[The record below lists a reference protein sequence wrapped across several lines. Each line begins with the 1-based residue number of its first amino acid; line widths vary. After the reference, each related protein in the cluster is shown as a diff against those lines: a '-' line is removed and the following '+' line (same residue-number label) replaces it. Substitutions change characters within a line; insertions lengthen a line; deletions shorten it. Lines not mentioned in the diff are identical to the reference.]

1 MTDEIVSKDSIAAD
15 YRKIWDT
22 LSKIDVSKHVEKKN
36 GLSYLSWTWAWG
48 VLMEEYPHAE
58 YSFSAPEVHPDGT
71 VTIHCDIMIGH
82 CHRSMWLPV
91 MDYKNN
97 AIKNPDAR
105 KISDTKMRTLVK
117 CLAMFGLGHRIYAG
131 EDINPPGEPEVV
143 AKLTPEEINA
153 ITEESVPEPPKKKKV
168 PPKDAQNDIPSEE
181 GAAEVVGKLLEF
193 ANKFCADE
201 AGLVGFWKENKK
213 LIDILDSN
221 YPKQYEA
228 LKQGFTQLKA
238 KVGGNNNG

>member
-1 MTDEIVSKDSIAAD
+1 MTDQTVSKDSIAAD
-15 YRKIWDT
+15 YAKIWET
-22 LSKIDVSKHVEKKN
+22 LSKIDVSRHVEKKN
-36 GLSYLSWTWAWG
+36 GLSYLSWAWAWG
-48 VLMEEYPHAE
+48 VLMEHYPHAE
-58 YSFSAPEVHPDGT
+58 YSFSQPELHQDGT
-71 VTIHCDIMIGH
+71 VTVHCDIMIGH

-143 AKLTPEEINA
+143 TQLTQEELNSLAEPPE
-153 ITEESVPEPPKKKKV
+153 PKKKKPV
-168 PPKDAQNDIPSEE
+168 ATKQGPNDIPSEE

-221 YPKQYEA
+221 YPKQYEV

-238 KVGGNNNG
+238 KVGGNTNG

>member
-1 MTDEIVSKDSIAAD
+1 MTDSNVTPQVIAEQ
-15 YRKIWDT
+15 YRDIWVT

-36 GLSYLSWTWAWG
+36 GLSYLSWAWAWG
-48 VLMEEYPHAE
+48 VLMEHFPHAE
-58 YSFSAPEVHPDGT
+58 YSFTQPEMHQDGT
-71 VTIHCDIMIGH
+71 VTVHCDIMIGN
-82 CHRSMWLPV
+82 CHRTMWLPV

-143 AKLTPEEINA
+143 QLSKDELDALAEPPE
-153 ITEESVPEPPKKKKV
+153 PKKKKAT
-168 PPKDAQNDIPSEE
+168 PTKSGPNDIPTEE
-181 GAAEVVGKLLEF
+181 GAADVVAKLLEF

-213 LIDILDSN
+213 IIDILDGN
-221 YPKQYEA
+221 YPKQYEV
-228 LKQGFTQLKA
+228 LKQGCIHLKA
-238 KVGGNNNG
+238 KVGGNSNG

>member
-1 MTDEIVSKDSIAAD
+1 MSETEVSKESIASD
-15 YRKIWDT
+15 YGNIWKT
-22 LSKIDVSKHVEKKN
+22 LVQIDVSKHVEKKN
-36 GLSYLSWTWAWG
+36 GLSYLSWAWAWG
-48 VLMEEYPHAE
+48 VLMEKFPYAE
-58 YSFSAPEVHPDGT
+58 YSFSAPELHPDGT
-71 VTIHCDIMIGH
+71 VTVHCDVMIGH
-82 CHRSMWLPV
+82 CHRAMWLPV

-105 KISDTKMRTLVK
+105 KISDTKMRCLVK

-143 AKLTPEEINA
+143 SQLSAEEINA
-153 ITEESVPEPPKKKKV
+153 LVEPPEPPKKKKV
-168 PPKDAQNDIPSEE
+168 PTKDGPNDIPSEE

-221 YPKQYEA
+221 YPKQYEE
-228 LKQGFTQLKA
+228 LKKGFTQLKA
-238 KVGGNNNG
+238 KVGGNTNG

>member
-1 MTDEIVSKDSIAAD
+1 MTEPQVVSIAD
-15 YRKIWDT
+15 QYSSIWQT

-36 GLSYLSWTWAWG
+36 GLSYLSWAWAWG
-48 VLMEEYPHAE
+48 VLMEKFPHAE
-58 YSFSAPEVHPDGT
+58 YSFSQPEVHLDGT
-71 VTIHCDIMIGH
+71 VTVHCDVMIGQ
-82 CHRSMWLPV
+82 CRRSMWLPV

-97 AIKNPDAR
+97 SIKNPDSR
-105 KISDTKMRTLVK
+105 KVSDTKMRCLVK
-117 CLAMFGLGHRIYAG
+117 CLAMYGLGHYIYAG
-131 EDINPPGEPEVV
+131 EDTPASDDKEAVIDDPQPAQEV
-143 AKLTPEEINA
+143 EQ
-153 ITEESVPEPPKKKKV
+153 PKKKSAVKQG
-168 PPKDAQNDIPSEE
+168 PNDIPTEE

-221 YPKQYEA
+221 YPKQYEV

-238 KVGGNNNG
+238 KVGANSNG

>member
-1 MTDEIVSKDSIAAD
+1 MTEQVSPAAIAAD
-15 YRKIWDT
+15 YAKIWAT
-22 LSKIDVSKHVEKKN
+22 LSQIDVSRHVEKKN
-36 GLSYLSWTWAWG
+36 GLSYLSWAWAWG

-143 AKLTPEEINA
+143 SQITPDEINA
-153 ITEESVPEPPKKKKV
+153 LAEPEVKKKKV
-168 PPKDAQNDIPSEE
+168 PPKQGMNDIPSEE

-221 YPKQYEA
+221 YPKQYDV
-228 LKQGFTQLKA
+228 LKQGSL
-238 KVGGNNNG
+238 N

>member
-1 MTDEIVSKDSIAAD
+1 MTDQVDRASIAAD
-15 YRKIWDT
+15 YAKIWQT
-22 LSKIDVSKHVEKKN
+22 LSAIDVSRHVEKKN
-36 GLSYLSWTWAWG
+36 GLSYLSWAWAWG
-48 VLMEEYPHAE
+48 VLMEHYPHAE
-58 YSFSAPEVHPDGT
+58 YSFAHPEIHNDGT
-71 VTIHCDIMIGH
+71 VTVHCDVMIGN

-97 AIKNPDAR
+97 AIKHPDAR

-143 AKLTPEEINA
+143 TAISAEEVAALSEPPEA
-153 ITEESVPEPPKKKKV
+153 PKKKKV
-168 PPKDAQNDIPSEE
+168 ATKQGPNDLPTEE
-181 GAAEVVGKLLEF
+181 AAAEVVGKLMEF

-201 AGLVGFWKENKK
+201 AGLVSFWKENKK

-221 YPKQYEA
+221 YPKQYEE
-228 LKQGFTQLKA
+228 LKKGFTQLKT
-238 KVGGNNNG
+238 KLGGNSNG

>member
-1 MTDEIVSKDSIAAD
+1 MTEQVDQASIASD
-15 YRKIWDT
+15 YAKIWKT
-22 LSKIDVSKHVEKKN
+22 LSQIDVSKHVEKKN
-36 GLSYLSWTWAWG
+36 GLSYLSWAWAWG

-58 YSFSAPEVHPDGT
+58 YSFSTPEVHPDGT

-143 AKLTPEEINA
+143 AQLTQEELNSLAEPPE
-153 ITEESVPEPPKKKKV
+153 PKKKKV
-168 PPKDAQNDIPSEE
+168 VPTKQGPNDIPSEE

-221 YPKQYEA
+221 YPKQYEV

-238 KVGGNNNG
+238 KVGGNTNG

>member
-1 MTDEIVSKDSIAAD
+1 MTEQVSPAAIAAD
-15 YRKIWDT
+15 YAKIWAT

-36 GLSYLSWTWAWG
+36 GLSYLSWAWAWG
-48 VLMEEYPHAE
+48 VLMEHYPHAE

-143 AKLTPEEINA
+143 SQITPEEINA
-153 ITEESVPEPPKKKKV
+153 LAEPEVKKKKV
-168 PPKDAQNDIPSEE
+168 ATKQGPNDIPSEE
-181 GAAEVVGKLLEF
+181 GAAEVVTKLLEF

-221 YPKQYEA
+221 YPKQYDI

-238 KVGGNNNG
+238 KVGGNTNG

>member
-1 MTDEIVSKDSIAAD
+1 
-15 YRKIWDT
+15 
-22 LSKIDVSKHVEKKN
+22 
-36 GLSYLSWTWAWG
+36 
-48 VLMEEYPHAE
+48 
-58 YSFSAPEVHPDGT
+58 
-71 VTIHCDIMIGH
+71 
-82 CHRSMWLPV
+82 MWLPV

-143 AKLTPEEINA
+143 AHLTQEELNSLAEPPE
-153 ITEESVPEPPKKKKV
+153 PKKKKPV
-168 PPKDAQNDIPSEE
+168 ATKQGPNDIPSEE
-181 GAAEVVGKLLEF
+181 GAAEVVTKLLEF

-221 YPKQYEA
+221 YPKQYDV

-238 KVGGNNNG
+238 KVGGNTNG

>member
-1 MTDEIVSKDSIAAD
+1 MEKDHAMMAAQYAD
-15 YRKIWDT
+15 IWKT

-36 GLSYLSWTWAWG
+36 GLSYLSWAWAWG
-48 VLMEEYPHAE
+48 VLMEHYPQAE
-58 YSFSAPEVHPDGT
+58 YSFQKEEVHPDGT
-71 VTIHCDIMIGH
+71 VTVHVDVMIGQ

-117 CLAMFGLGHRIYAG
+117 CLSMFGLGHYIYAG
-131 EDINPPGEPEVV
+131 EDINPSTDSVEPLS
-143 AKLTPEEINA
+143 KEELQEA
-153 ITEESVPEPPKKKKV
+153 APPKPEKKKV
-168 PPKDAQNDIPSEE
+168 PTKQGFNDVPTEE
-181 GAAEVVGKLLEF
+181 AAGEVVGKLLEF

-213 LIDILDSN
+213 LIDMLDSN
-221 YPKQYEA
+221 YPKQYEV
-228 LKQGFTQLKA
+228 LKQGFTELKA
-238 KVGGNNNG
+238 KLGGN

>member
-1 MTDEIVSKDSIAAD
+1 MTDETVSKDSIAAD
-15 YRKIWDT
+15 YGKIWNV
-22 LSKIDVSKHVEKKN
+22 LSSIDVSKHVEKKN
-36 GLSYLSWTWAWG
+36 GLSYLSWAYAWG
-48 VLMEEYPHAE
+48 VLMEEFPHAE
-58 YSFSAPEVHPDGT
+58 YSFAHPEIHADGT
-71 VTIHCDIMIGH
+71 VTVHCDVMIGH
-82 CHRSMWLPV
+82 CHRAMWLPV

-105 KISDTKMRTLVK
+105 KISDTKMRCLVK
-117 CLAMFGLGHRIYAG
+117 CLAMFGLGWKIYAG
-131 EDINPPGEPEVV
+131 EDISSPGEPEVV
-143 AKLTPEEINA
+143 AQLTPDEMNNIA
-153 ITEESVPEPPKKKKV
+153 DPEPPKKKKV
-168 PPKDAQNDIPSEE
+168 PTKTADNDIPSEE

-221 YPKQYEA
+221 YPKQYDV

-238 KVGGNNNG
+238 KLGGNANG

>member
-1 MTDEIVSKDSIAAD
+1 MTDQSVSKDSIAAD
-15 YRKIWDT
+15 YANIWVT

-36 GLSYLSWTWAWG
+36 GLSYLSWAWAWG
-48 VLMEEYPHAE
+48 VLMEHYPHAE
-58 YSFSAPEVHPDGT
+58 YSFSQPELHPDGT

-143 AKLTPEEINA
+143 VQLSQDELNALSEPPE
-153 ITEESVPEPPKKKKV
+153 PKKKKAV
-168 PPKDAQNDIPSEE
+168 PTKQGPNDIPSEE
-181 GAAEVVGKLLEF
+181 GAAEVVTKLLEF

-221 YPKQYEA
+221 YPKQYEV
-228 LKQGFTQLKA
+228 LKQGFIQLKA
-238 KVGGNNNG
+238 KVGGNTNG

>member
-1 MTDEIVSKDSIAAD
+1 MTEQANASKQNPS
-15 YRKIWDT
+15 YEFIWNT
-22 LSKIDVSKHVEKKN
+22 LVQINVGKHVEKKN
-36 GLSYLSWTWAWG
+36 GLSYLSWAWAWG
-48 VLMEEYPHAE
+48 VLMEEFPQAQYAFMP
-58 YSFSAPEVHPDGT
+58 PEIHPDGT
-71 VTIHCDIMIGH
+71 VTVTCVVQIGE
-82 CHRSMWLPV
+82 CQRTMWLPV

-105 KISDTKMRTLVK
+105 KISDTKMRCLVK
-117 CLAMFGLGHRIYAG
+117 CLAMYGLGHAIYAG

-143 AKLTPEEINA
+143 VQLTNEELNALAEPPE
-153 ITEESVPEPPKKKKV
+153 PKKKKV
-168 PPKDAQNDIPSEE
+168 PAKQGLNDIPSEE

-221 YPKQYEA
+221 YPKQYEE
-228 LKQGFTQLKA
+228 LKKGFTQLKT
-238 KVGGNNNG
+238 KVGGNTNG

>member
-1 MTDEIVSKDSIAAD
+1 MTNTVDQSKIAED
-15 YRKIWDT
+15 YSKIWNV
-22 LSKIDVSKHVEKKN
+22 LSQIDVSKHVEKKN
-36 GLSYLSWTWAWG
+36 GLSYLSWAYAWG
-48 VLMEEYPHAE
+48 VLMEQFPHAE
-58 YSFSAPEVHPDGT
+58 YSFSQPELHPDGT
-71 VTIHCDIMIGH
+71 VTIHCDVMIGH
-82 CHRSMWLPV
+82 CHRAMWLPV

-105 KISDTKMRTLVK
+105 KISDTKMRNLVK

-143 AKLTPEEINA
+143 SQLTPDEMSNI
-153 ITEESVPEPPKKKKV
+153 SDPEPPKKKKV
-168 PPKDAQNDIPSEE
+168 PVKSGPNDIPSEE

-213 LIDILDSN
+213 LIDILDGN
-221 YPKQYEA
+221 YPKQYEV